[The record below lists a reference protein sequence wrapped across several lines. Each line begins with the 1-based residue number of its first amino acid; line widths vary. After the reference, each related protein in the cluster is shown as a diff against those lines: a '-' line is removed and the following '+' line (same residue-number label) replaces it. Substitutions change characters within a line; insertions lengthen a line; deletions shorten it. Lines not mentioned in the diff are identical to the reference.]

1 MILTVYNILIISK
14 LSLLNFVNQYGNVM
28 ARCIFVLMKRFYI
41 WSLAAVVAICFMGL
55 LLIQFVFVTR
65 MVHERNDLFNQ
76 IVNNC
81 ITRVIQSLET
91 EEMLAEDTLSEEAP
105 IIGSGQFSINI
116 QSERLNYEIKKE
128 NGKPEIV
135 GTYEKSVQNLSNNPQ
150 FKLNQDKPE
159 TLASRQMQI
168 NEKINGRL
176 QQKRNTYSHIQKLL
190 EIEDRPVIERMKIEK
205 LKNELNNEFCN
216 NGIYLPFFVTVVNHT
231 GDTVYTN
238 DPAGVKNINA
248 VYKRHLFPNDIHPKA
263 HFVSVYFPTKKSY
276 IFQSMKLA
284 TPTLVF
290 ATVLILSIVLMI
302 YILFKQKKLSEIKN
316 DFINNMTH
324 EFKTP
329 ISTISLAS
337 QMLKDAGVSKTPQSL
352 SHISRVIHD
361 ETKRLGF
368 QVEKVLQMAIFDK
381 DKSRL
386 KLSEYDIN
394 ELIHSVVTNFSL
406 KVENKSGHI
415 EEKLEAEQSFLSVD
429 ELHFTNVIFNL
440 LDNALKYCLREP
452 QLEIKTWN
460 EKQKLYIS
468 VKDNGIGIK
477 KENIKRVFEK
487 FYRVP
492 TGNVHNVKGFG
503 LGLAYVKKII
513 DDHNG
518 TIRVESEINTGTTF
532 IICLP
537 LKNP

>member
-1 MILTVYNILIISK
+1 
-14 LSLLNFVNQYGNVM
+14 
-28 ARCIFVLMKRFYI
+28 MKRFYI
-41 WSLAAVVAICFMGL
+41 WILASVVAICFIGL
-55 LLIQFVFVTR
+55 LFIQFVFVTR

-81 ITRVIQSLET
+81 ITRVIQTLET
-91 EEMLAEDTLSEEAP
+91 EEMLAEDTVSEANP
-105 IIGSGQFSINI
+105 VLGNGQISINI
-116 QSERLNYEIKKE
+116 QSERFNYEIKKE
-128 NGKPEIV
+128 NGEPKVV
-135 GTYEKSVQNLSNNPQ
+135 GTYEKSVQNLSNKPQ
-150 FKLNQDKPE
+150 LNLNSNKPE
-159 TLASRQMQI
+159 TFASRQMQL
-168 NEKINGRL
+168 NEKINGRVK
-176 QQKRNTYSHIQKLL
+176 QKRDRLTHIQKLL
-190 EIEDRPVIERMKIEK
+190 DIEDRPVIDRINLSK
-205 LKNELNNEFCN
+205 LKSELNNEFYD
-216 NGIYLPFFVTVVNHT
+216 NGIYLPFFVTVVNNE
-231 GDTVYTN
+231 GDTVYTD
-238 DPAGVKNINA
+238 DPSSVKNINA

-276 IFQSMKLA
+276 IFQSMRLA
-284 TPTLVF
+284 TPTLIF
-290 ATVLILSIVLMI
+290 ATILILSIALMI

-337 QMLKDAGVSKTPQSL
+337 QMLKDTGVSKTPQSL
-352 SHISRVIHD
+352 THISRVIHD

-386 KLSEYDIN
+386 KLNEYDIN

-406 KVENKSGHI
+406 KVESKNGHI
-415 EEKLEAEQSFLSVD
+415 EEKLEAEQSYLAVD

-440 LDNALKYCLREP
+440 LDNALKYCHREP
-452 QLEIKTWN
+452 QLEIRTWN

-477 KENIKRVFEK
+477 KENLKRVFEK

-518 TIRVESEINTGTTF
+518 TIRVESEVNTGTTF

-537 LKNP
+537 LNNP